1 VRSSRPG
8 AHGHAPLVDFCN
20 RNDPQARL
28 RAFETPLRIGPLGF
42 RRTPPS
48 GQVHVRR
55 HGCPAQTGTS
65 PRTGAEDSRVRGLFE
80 ERHCLSAL
88 LPRPLSPR
96 LLAARASPRPDR
108 LSDTSCRAPGCTAVG
123 VTALRSERASEPST
137 LISSTRPRD
146 PLARG
151 SEEGR
156 LPHPFAKRRCV
167 PLHPRCLPSKDPP
180 FREAAFSTACHQ
192 PVEWRPRAFSISAP
206 LDTRTVRRW
215 CGDSASASRW
225 IDHPGV
231 GRPPFPEE

>member
-1 VRSSRPG
+1 MATRRSSTSATETIRKHDCGPSKPRSESGRSAFAELPLPG
-8 AHGHAPLVDFCN
+8 GSTCEDM
-20 RNDPQARL
+20 
-28 RAFETPLRIGPLGF
+28 
-42 RRTPPS
+42 
-48 GQVHVRR
+48 
-55 HGCPAQTGTS
+55 GCPAQTGTS
-65 PRTGAEDSRVRGLFE
+65 HRTGAEDSRVRGPFE
-80 ERHCLSAL
+80 ERQCLSAL
-88 LPRPLSPR
+88 LPRPLSAR
-96 LLAARASPRPDR
+96 LLATRASPRPDPSR
-108 LSDTSCRAPGCTAVG
+108 TPLVAPPGHTAVG
-123 VTALRSERASEPST
+123 VTALRPERASEPST

-151 SEEGR
+151 SGEGR

-215 CGDSASASRW
+215 CGDSASAPGW
-225 IDHPGV
+225 IDHPRV